1 MTIHRPQNH
10 RELFN
15 YRHARLRNVIE
26 RIFGVV
32 KRRFKVLVIAQ
43 EYSPETQSQLISG
56 LAVIHNFIR
65 AYDPADIPED
75 TEMETATGPNEETA
89 RIERM
94 TAKLADRA
102 VGNEERNRAAERRET
117 IALAMW
123 EDYRCRRRGRQARA

>member
-1 MTIHRPQNH
+1 MRRPQNH
-10 RELFN
+10 KELFN

-32 KRRFKVLVIAQ
+32 KRRFKVLVVAQ

-65 AYDPADIPED
+65 AYDPADILDD

-89 RIERM
+89 QMERR
-94 TAKLADRA
+94 TAKLAERD
-102 VGNEERNRAAERRET
+102 VGSEERNRAAERRDA

-123 EDYRCRRRGRQARA
+123 NEYRRRHRGRGARRA